1 MRSVCVCVRAC
12 TRACTYACARAPGRS
27 VRSIRVAPTCFCHL
41 TPGLR
46 EVFVLTGHQKVLCRQ
61 VPLLSGVW
69 IISELNQDK
78 ERPRNN
84 NDRLLLYLYFL
95 NCPKLAGVF
104 FQVQRPRGPE
114 ATQWPEGRVR
124 SPGPCPPRS
133 KEALA
138 QRKESVRSTAPDT
151 VDSGPRSPGPLN
163 HTHEQTHCPPLLRTH
178 GGVWEAG
185 AGTLT
190 QDSSS
195 SAQRGLILFPKGR
208 AYFCDAKLSIG

>member
-1 MRSVCVCVRAC
+1 MCVCTCAS
-12 TRACTYACARAPGRS
+12 ACTYACARAPGRS

-46 EVFVLTGHQKVLCRQ
+46 EVFVLMGHQKVLCRQ

-69 IISELNQDK
+69 IISELTQDK
-78 ERPRNN
+78 EQPRNN
-84 NDRLLLYLYFL
+84 NDRLLSYLYFL

-104 FQVQRPRGPE
+104 FQVQRRRGPE

-151 VDSGPRSPGPLN
+151 VDSGPRSPGPLS